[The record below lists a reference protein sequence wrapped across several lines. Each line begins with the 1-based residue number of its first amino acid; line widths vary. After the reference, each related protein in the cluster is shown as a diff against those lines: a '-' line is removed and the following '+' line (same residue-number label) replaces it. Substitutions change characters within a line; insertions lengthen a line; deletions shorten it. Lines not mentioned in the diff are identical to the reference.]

1 VQLLD
6 AAGLGGQLVS
16 QGAVFHR
23 IPIRDTVK
31 MEKALIPFPE
41 IPSV

>member
-16 QGAVFHR
+16 KGAVFHR

-31 MEKALIPFPE
+31 LENVLIPFPE